1 MAFFNDLVRAIAVV
15 EGMDEMTVRG
25 IGIRIRDGGFIS
37 KGGRGLSAAKM
48 TSKDAAALLIGV
60 NACTSATS
68 AAEILEKYQSLKL
81 SDVYP
86 SRAKMKGGLRHIISE
101 RNNLMSLVTELFE
114 LCVPTIGRVD
124 LFGHVF
130 SNGLMLGKEVRSR
143 FEAGENFDEVI
154 RTELS
159 LVRPQ
164 LLAVFEAKCAKSGEI
179 LLRATYGDYD
189 RRSQVDRRDVTT
201 VTQVTIRALS
211 AALYA
216 N

>member
-1 MAFFNDLVRAIAVV
+1 MAFFNDLVRTIAVV

-48 TSKDAAALLIGV
+48 SSKDAAALLIGV

-68 AAEILEKYQSLKL
+68 AAEVLERYQSLKL
-81 SDVYP
+81 SNVYP
-86 SRAKMKGGLRHIISE
+86 SKSKMKGGLRNIISE
-101 RNNLMSLVTELFE
+101 RNDLIFFVTALFE
-114 LCVPTIGRVD
+114 LCMPTIGKID
-124 LFGHVF
+124 LLGRIF
-130 SNGLMLGKEVRSR
+130 SDGLILGKAVRSR
-143 FEAGENFDEVI
+143 LEAGEYFDGVMRI
-154 RTELS
+154 ELS

-164 LLAVFEAKCAKSGEI
+164 SIAIFEVKDAKSGEV
-179 LLRATYGDYD
+179 LLRATYGSHDHH
-189 RRSQVDRRDVTT
+189 SQVDRRDVTT